1 MRKRILDSPG
11 QNARI
16 DWSLDDNMNGSLFSD
31 MFRAFVIACGLTLLM
46 GSSSSS
52 SEIPVNLKKS
62 NLVAWCIVPFD
73 ATNRSPSERSAMLAD
88 LGLRRSAYDWR
99 ARHIPEFE
107 EEILQ
112 YRKHGIEYF
121 AFWGQHEKAFKL
133 FTEHDLRPQIW
144 QTLGTPGKSSQA
156 ENILAATDASRP
168 LAIRAAKLGCRLG
181 LYNHGG
187 WGGEPGN
194 LVAVC
199 QALHKEGHRH
209 VGIVYN
215 WHHGHERIKHWA
227 QDLKQMLPYLHC
239 INLNGM
245 NTAAKPKILPIGQG
259 EHDLPML
266 RAIISAG
273 YQGPIGILDH
283 QSHLDTREA
292 LQDNLEGLAWLTREI
307 IEPGSGGPQPTP
319 KASPIPK

>member
-1 MRKRILDSPG
+1 MLISGILSILRASPSANATGEGSSQIHECFEPLKDSRRPAIRFHGDGASGCYLSGDGAGRSHHAGDENRKREGPPRKGHSED
-11 QNARI
+11 Q
-16 DWSLDDNMNGSLFSD
+16 GS
-31 MFRAFVIACGLTLLM
+31 GLGFCFLHRREWREAPPRELL
-46 GSSSSS
+46 
-52 SEIPVNLKKS
+52 
-62 NLVAWCIVPFD
+62 
-73 ATNRSPSERSAMLAD
+73 
-88 LGLRRSAYDWR
+88 
-99 ARHIPEFE
+99 
-107 EEILQ
+107 
-112 YRKHGIEYF
+112 GIEYF

-133 FTEHDLRPQIW
+133 FAEHDLRPQIW
-144 QTLGTPGKSSQA
+144 QTLGAPGKSSQA

-168 LAIRAAKLGCRLG
+168 LAIRTAKLGCRLG

-227 QDLKQMLPYLHC
+227 HDLKQMLPYLHC

-259 EHDLPML
+259 EHDLTML

-283 QSHLDTREA
+283 QPHLDTREA

-307 IEPGSGGPQPTP
+307 IEPGSGGPRPTP

>member
-1 MRKRILDSPG
+1 MRKRILDSVR

-16 DWSLDDNMNGSLFSD
+16 DWGLDGNTKAPLSSG
-31 MFRAFVIACGLTLLM
+31 MFRVFVIACGLALLI
-46 GSSSSS
+46 GSSSSA

-73 ATNRSPSERSAMLAD
+73 ASNRSPSERSAMLAE

-133 FTEHDLRPQIW
+133 FAEYGLRPQVW
-144 QTLGTPGKSSQA
+144 QTLGNPGKPSRT
-156 ENILAATDASRP
+156 ENIQAATASSRP
-168 LAIRAAKLGCRLG
+168 LAIRTAKLGCRLG

-187 WGGEPGN
+187 WGGEPEN

-199 QALHKEGHRH
+199 RALHEEGHRH

-215 WHHGHERIKHWA
+215 WHHGHERIRHWA

-245 NTAAKPKILPIGQG
+245 NTAAKPKILSLGQG
-259 EHDLPML
+259 EHDLAML
-266 RAIISAG
+266 RVIIRAG

-283 QSHLDTREA
+283 QDHLDTREA

-307 IEPGSGGPQPTP
+307 TEPGSGGTRPTP
-319 KASPIPK
+319 KARPIRK

>member
-1 MRKRILDSPG
+1 MFRILV
-11 QNARI
+11 
-16 DWSLDDNMNGSLFSD
+16 L
-31 MFRAFVIACGLTLLM
+31 ACGLALSM
-46 GSSSSS
+46 SSLSSS

-73 ATNRSPSERSAMLAD
+73 ASDRSPSERSAMLAN

-112 YRKHGIEYF
+112 YRKNGIEYF

-133 FTEHDLRPQIW
+133 FAEYGLRPQIW
-144 QTLGTPGKSSQA
+144 QTLGNPGKTSQTD
-156 ENILAATDASRP
+156 NILAATAASRP
-168 LAIRAAKLGCRLG
+168 LAIRTAKLGCKLG

-187 WGGEPGN
+187 WGGNPGN
-194 LVAVC
+194 LIAVC
-199 QALHKEGHRH
+199 RALHEEGHRH

-215 WHHGHERIKHWA
+215 WHHGHDRIRHWA
-227 QDLKQMLPYLHC
+227 EDLKQMMPYLHC

-245 NTAAKPKILPIGQG
+245 NSAAKPKILPLGQG
-259 EHDLPML
+259 KHDLSML
-266 RAIISAG
+266 RTIIKAG

-283 QSHLDTREA
+283 QNHLDTKEA
-292 LQDNLEGLAWLTREI
+292 LQDNLKGLEWLTREI
-307 IEPGSGGPQPTP
+307 IEPGSGGTRPRP
-319 KASPIPK
+319 KARPVKK